1 VSGGER
7 EGSASSRVFEGVA
20 EVAAPLTTGPMAGE
34 ISRNISASHGRPTRV
49 AFLVG
54 WAASHNFGGLHCTNK
69 IFSFLNEANRLLN
82 KRKRMKS
89 NHQPCHGNYNI
100 YRSHT
105 KKKKNKDHRYIHE
118 SKIAGY
124 FFQNSVKLVI
134 VRPSRLVPWLYVF
147 GSKMDCTTKY
157 DL

>member
-1 VSGGER
+1 MGGGER

-69 IFSFLNEANRLLN
+69 IFFFSERSQSIVEQTETDE
-82 KRKRMKS
+82 K
-89 NHQPCHGNYNI
+89 QPP
-100 YRSHT
+100 T
-105 KKKKNKDHRYIHE
+105 MPW
-118 SKIAGY
+118 
-124 FFQNSVKLVI
+124 KLQHI
-134 VRPSRLVPWLYVF
+134 
-147 GSKMDCTTKY
+147 
-157 DL
+157 